1 MTTSAVAM
9 RRNQNLTRT
18 STRLQTGPLTVSFMF
33 IALVILLS
41 LLYLNQVTKTSTFNY
56 RISSLDNKRKELE
69 SLKEK
74 RQIEAAR
81 LQSLSSVRDSAAVG
95 KMVTVDEVSYADA
108 H

>member
-1 MTTSAVAM
+1 
-9 RRNQNLTRT
+9 
-18 STRLQTGPLTVSFMF
+18 MF